1 MAAGFLFHQLVL
13 GLHLVQV
20 VLGLL
25 QVLLGDALAGHLGDH
40 ADDGCG
46 LPLAARGDVGE
57 LLLGQGGA
65 ALLGLAALVVAPE
78 QQGERAEQG
87 DPIEGL
93 ADGGHL
99 RYQPAAF
106 MAASSRA

>member
-1 MAAGFLFHQLVL
+1 M
-13 GLHLVQV
+13 GLRLVQV

-25 QVLLGDALAGHLGDH
+25 QVLLGGALAGHLGDQ

-46 LPLAARGDVGE
+46 LALAARGDVGE

-87 DPIEGL
+87 DAVEGL
-93 ADGGHL
+93 PERAH
-99 RYQPAAF
+99 ATAF
-106 MAASSRA
+106 PQLQLACCA